1 MIHLNITIV
10 TVKKKFHCGGGSLKT
25 LPELVPGMAGG
36 NIDTADREDISV
48 REDGSDIVDGSVH
61 DSTDSTGCSGQEAG
75 GAVDSSDDS
84 TVDGSSDST
93 VNGRASGGGVSIMSS

>member
-1 MIHLNITIV
+1 MPVLFWTDEPMEDVWDLVLIGLPKWSIWTSLLSLSQ
-10 TVKKKFHCGGGSLKT
+10 KKFLCGGGSLKT

-61 DSTDSTGCSGQEAG
+61 DSTDST
-75 GAVDSSDDS
+75 
-84 TVDGSSDST
+84 